1 MGKLLLILSM
11 VGLLFLGIG
20 TATRPDDF
28 MFWLASGELL
38 HQQVRGIIFFIL
50 LLQVFTNAPRHLA
63 FRLIAGTVAIVT
75 VGWSVLATNNFTMP
89 LLDTMVF
96 LMGSIAILVTA
107 LERRFVIAPS
117 YKLTN

>member
-11 VGLLFLGIG
+11 IGILYLGIG

-38 HQQVRGIIFFIL
+38 NQQVRGVIFFTL
-50 LLQVFTNAPRHLA
+50 LLQVFTNVPRHLV
-63 FRLIAGTVAIVT
+63 FRLTAGTVAIIT
-75 VGWSVLATNNFTMP
+75 IGWTILATNSFTMP
-89 LLDTMVF
+89 MLDTLAF
-96 LMGSIAILVTA
+96 LMSSIAILVTV
-107 LERRFVIAPS
+107 LERRFIIAPS